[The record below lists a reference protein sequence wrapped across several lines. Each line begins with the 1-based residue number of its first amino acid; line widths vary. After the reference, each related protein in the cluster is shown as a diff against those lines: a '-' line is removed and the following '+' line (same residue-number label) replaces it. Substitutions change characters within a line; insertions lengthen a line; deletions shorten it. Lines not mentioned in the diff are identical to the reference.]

1 MRTLPELLIL
11 IFLGLFVVFYRKKSN
26 GDTNSIKMM
35 ANAVEDIYNKYAP
48 YSFKVVREKSKELG
62 QEYTVRQY
70 ITQIAVLGGFAA
82 LIGYFYFYS
91 ILWALIYGIATIAF
105 IPYLAYLRCK
115 RIYSEFIF
123 EQIQTYTTNVIM
135 EFNTTQS
142 FVKSLEGVRDSGV
155 IEEPVLGDIK
165 KMIELAYKNGTID
178 ESIEY
183 FNNKYPYYMVKNM
196 HQLFLQITKEGARD
210 TGESLENMSMDIDSL
225 VEGVYRD
232 QMDRKNFHKKFLTF
246 AMVLFSLVVVV
257 EFMLGEDNYIEL
269 LDIWYV
275 QLILHIIILINV
287 YFLITGEKYYN
298 EDVGAE

>member
-1 MRTLPELLIL
+1 MRTFPELIILLALAIFVLI
-11 IFLGLFVVFYRKKSN
+11 YRKSKSKN
-26 GDTNSIKMM
+26 PIKEIGEKAM
-35 ANAVEDIYNKYAP
+35 DLYNRYAP
-48 YSFKVVREKSKELG
+48 YSFKVVREKAKELG
-62 QEYTVRQY
+62 QEYTTRQY
-70 ITQIAVLGGFAA
+70 ITQVIVLGGFAA
-82 LIGYFYFYS
+82 VIAYFYFYS
-91 ILWALIYGIATIAF
+91 IIWAVIYGVAAILF
-105 IPYLAYLRCK
+105 IPYLAYLRCQ
-115 RIYSEFIF
+115 RVYSEFIF

-142 FVKSLEGVRDSGV
+142 FVKSLEGVRDSGI

-165 KMIELAYKNGTID
+165 KMIDLSYQNGTID

-183 FNNKYPYYMVKNM
+183 FNSKYPYYMVKNM
-196 HQLFLQITKEGARD
+196 HQLFLQITKEGAKD
-210 TGESLENMSMDIDSL
+210 SGESLENMSMDIDAL

-232 QMDRKNFHKKFLTF
+232 QMDRKNFHKRFLTF
-246 AMVLFSLVVVV
+246 AVVLFFLVVVV

-275 QLILHIIILINV
+275 QIILHIIIIINV